1 MCRYPNSASS
11 APSCKIFSGWKEFD
25 GLQCKEEGR
34 ITKNIKSESTKRK
47 MRSRGHCA
55 EIAHPWKELKLR
67 ASGKQGLGGTKKSGE
82 QRRTNRIARCITHE
96 RSTTC
101 GRRTSGRT
109 MGKRTGRATAVN
121 GLASNNLQ
129 RRGQAAD
136 NGRTTGKHNQQLIV
150 EQRVAPANKKSLG
163 DFEGE
168 ANSRRLIGGD
178 QRHET
183 IRRLPL
189 NMERARTLNGIRI
202 QSESRR
208 AGTSTAPEQAPEQDP
223 NNNPNMLA

>member
-1 MCRYPNSASS
+1 M
-11 APSCKIFSGWKEFD
+11 
-25 GLQCKEEGR
+25 
-34 ITKNIKSESTKRK
+34 
-47 MRSRGHCA
+47 
-55 EIAHPWKELKLR
+55 
-67 ASGKQGLGGTKKSGE
+67 
-82 QRRTNRIARCITHE
+82 ARCITHE

-109 MGKRTGRATAVN
+109 MGKRTGRATAVIV
-121 GLASNNLQ
+121 LASNNLQ

-136 NGRTTGKHNQQLIV
+136 NGRTTGKQNQQHV
-150 EQRVAPANKKSLG
+150 AEQRVAPANKKSLG

-202 QSESRR
+202 QSESTRR
-208 AGTSTAPEQAPEQDP
+208 SCEFFKASRGRSPWRRLEASISGTSPRRRLGSSPGHPKTHSLAGT
-223 NNNPNMLA
+223 